1 MDEQSGEEKPRRKPG
16 PKGGAPIP
24 EGNSKEEREQRNYLI
39 FARFLAGHSEREIGR
54 AVGLTGQRVHQ
65 IIKAEL
71 KNANRHQQLLTQ
83 EALQVYTARLE
94 TLLKAVWP
102 KVLQQDLKAV
112 EVARRLMEQQSRL
125 YDFTEERAA
134 LPPIAEQELV
144 DDDTPTVVNELAQFR
159 LRHRRQTDDDDDD
172 GEAGAV

>member
-1 MDEQSGEEKPRRKPG
+1 MEETQPPPKKRGPRPG
-16 PKGGAPIP
+16 TKAPA
-24 EGNSKEEREQRNYLI
+24 ETKEERDQRNYLI
-39 FARFLAGHSEREIGR
+39 FARFLAGHSERDIGR
-54 AVGLTGQRVHQ
+54 SVGLTGARVHQ

-71 KNANRHQQLLTQ
+71 KEAARHQQLLTQ
-83 EALQVYTARLE
+83 EALSVYTARLE

-134 LPPIAEQELV
+134 LPPIAEQELLTEDSATQVDELTRFRLAHRRRV
-144 DDDTPTVVNELAQFR
+144 DDPDPDE
-159 LRHRRQTDDDDDD
+159 D
-172 GEAGAV
+172 AGAV